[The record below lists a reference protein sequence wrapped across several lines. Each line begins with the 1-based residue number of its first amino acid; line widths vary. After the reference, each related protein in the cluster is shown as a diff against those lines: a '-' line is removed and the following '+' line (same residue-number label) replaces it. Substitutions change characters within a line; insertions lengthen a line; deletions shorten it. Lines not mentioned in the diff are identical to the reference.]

1 MGKLES
7 NFQASLKKE
16 LRARY
21 PGCFVLKN
29 DPAMNQGIPD
39 LTILYKNKWACL
51 EVKKSEAV
59 AKSKSG
65 KRPNQEPKIDILNS
79 MSYATFIYPENKEDV
94 LNELDR
100 TFGLQRP
107 TRKVQSK

>member
-29 DPAMNQGIPD
+29 DPSMNQGIPD
-39 LTILYKNKWACL
+39 LTILYKDKWACL
-51 EVKKSEAV
+51 EVKKSKAV

-65 KRPNQEPKIDILNS
+65 KRPNQDTKVDELNA
-79 MSYATFIYPENKEDV
+79 MSYASFIYPENKEDV

-100 TFGLQRP
+100 TFGLKRS
-107 TRKVQSK
+107 TC

>member
-16 LRARY
+16 IAHRY

-29 DPAMNQGIPD
+29 DPAMKQGMPD
-39 LTILYKNKWACL
+39 LTILYKDKWACL

-59 AKSKSG
+59 AKTKSG
-65 KRPNQEPKIDILNS
+65 KQPNQEDKLDKLNA
-79 MSYATFIYPENKEDV
+79 MSYATFIYPENKEEV
-94 LNELDR
+94 LDELDR
-100 TFGLQRP
+100 LFGVTRP
-107 TRKVQSK
+107 TC

>member
-7 NFQASLKKE
+7 NFQRELKKE
-16 LRARY
+16 LKARY

-29 DPAMNQGIPD
+29 DPSMNQGIPD
-39 LTILYKNKWACL
+39 LTILYKDKWACL

-59 AKSKSG
+59 AKTKSG
-65 KRPNQEPKIDILNS
+65 KQPNQDIKIDILDS
-79 MSYATFIYPENKEDV
+79 MSYAKFIYPENKEDV

-107 TRKVQSK
+107 TRKIQSK